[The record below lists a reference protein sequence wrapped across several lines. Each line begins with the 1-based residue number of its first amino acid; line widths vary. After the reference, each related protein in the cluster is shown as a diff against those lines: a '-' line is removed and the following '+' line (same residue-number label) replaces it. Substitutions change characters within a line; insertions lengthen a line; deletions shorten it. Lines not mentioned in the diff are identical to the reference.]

1 MEETL
6 RIYTAAAYGRKHEIR
21 EYATQAEK
29 CGIKVGA
36 EWLKE
41 PDSPDSDLSDSIP
54 EKLATYAQQD
64 WWDVGACDI
73 FVFWAEN
80 PHKQPPRGGRLT
92 ELGFAIS
99 LGKKIVVI
107 GEPENIFFYLPGI
120 DIEFFHTWESAL
132 VYLTQLKIGE

>member
-1 MEETL
+1 M
-6 RIYTAAAYGRKHEIR
+6 RIYLAAAYQHKLKLR
-21 EYATQAEK
+21 EYAAQAEK
-29 CGIKVGA
+29 CGIRVGA

-41 PDSPDSDLSDSIP
+41 TAAPDSELSDSTS
-54 EKLATYAQQD
+54 KQLAEYARQD
-64 WWDVGACDI
+64 WWDIGACDI